1 MVKPIQLTR
10 AAVSAI
16 AVASLAAST
25 AFARPGDLPLRP
37 AATQAQEY
45 VQGISALTPEQLA
58 GAFGT
63 DQVGRRTPPR
73 VESMGVHPANPTPV
87 APATPAVPLTRANDT
102 GGIDWLSVAFGASAI
117 LALLLIVAV
126 IRLGWPRVRPIRA
139 RRA

>member
-1 MVKPIQLTR
+1 MLKTTQLART
-10 AAVSAI
+10 VVIAI
-16 AVASLAAST
+16 AVASLGASA
-25 AFARPGDLPLRP
+25 AFARPGDLPLRS
-37 AATQAQEY
+37 ATQAHEY
-45 VQGISALTPEQLA
+45 VQGITALTPERLA
-58 GAFGT
+58 AAFGT

-87 APATPAVPLTRANDT
+87 EPATPAVPLTRANDT

-126 IRLGWPRVRPIRA
+126 IRFGWPRVRPIRA